1 MIVGK
6 GHNAS
11 EAAHEVGHNSS
22 SQFSREFKRQF
33 GLPPSR
39 AAENL

>member
-6 GHNAS
+6 GYNAS
-11 EAAHEVGHNSS
+11 EAAHEVGYNST